1 MSRQRKAGVFSPLF
15 LYFPYSDTVPFEHQF
30 SLDDIVLR
38 FETLGVLDDR
48 PLCLFVE
55 VNEIRNVAALP
66 LKDLASLV
74 LLCGN
79 KDVFYLQ
86 FQIRYVVASLEQKQ
100 FTVSVIFFARIKPP
114 TGNSNPFIVKL
125 HRLDTFQAALGL

>member
-15 LYFPYSDTVPFEHQF
+15 LYFPYSDTVPFEHQL

-38 FETLGVLDDR
+38 LEALGVLDDR
-48 PLCLFVE
+48 PLRLFVE

-66 LKDLASLV
+66 LKNLAALV
-74 LLCGN
+74 LLRGN

-86 FQIRYVVASLEQKQ
+86 FQIRYVTAPLEQKQ
-100 FTVSVIFFARIKPP
+100 LAVSVIFFARIKRS
-114 TGNSNPFIVKL
+114 TGNSNFFVVKL
-125 HRLDTFQAALGL
+125 HRLDTY

>member
-15 LYFPYSDTVPFEHQF
+15 LYFPYSDTVPFEHQL

-38 FETLGVLDDR
+38 LEALGVLDDR
-48 PLCLFVE
+48 PLRLFVE

-66 LKDLASLV
+66 LKNLAALV
-74 LLCGN
+74 LLRGN

-86 FQIRYVVASLEQKQ
+86 FQIRYVTAPLEQKQ
-100 FTVSVIFFARIKPP
+100 LAVSVIFFARIKP
-114 TGNSNPFIVKL
+114 TGNSNFFVVKL
-125 HRLDTFQAALGL
+125 HRLDTY